1 MGFQTM
7 GFDDLEKE
15 LDKVADADM
24 IACKAIDAATP
35 TLEKTLKN
43 EIKSVT
49 TQEYSTGDLA
59 KSIKATEAKVN
70 GYGCFAAVKPTGTDS
85 KGVRNGE
92 KMAYMEYGT
101 SKQEPKPVL
110 RKAINKS
117 EKECLD
123 IMQRKYDEVTK

>member
-59 KSIKATEAKVN
+59 KSIKATKAKVN
-70 GYGCFAAVKPTGTDS
+70 RYGCFAAVKPTGTDS

-110 RKAINKS
+110 RKVINKS

>member
-43 EIKSVT
+43 EIESVT

>member
-70 GYGCFAAVKPTGTDS
+70 EYGCFAAVKPTGTDS

-110 RKAINKS
+110 RKVINKS

>member
-7 GFDDLEKE
+7 GFDELEKE
-15 LDKVADADM
+15 LNKIADGER
-24 IACKAIDAATP
+24 IACEAIDTAAP

-59 KSIKATEAKVN
+59 KSIKATKAKVN
-70 GYGCFAAVKPTGTDS
+70 RYGCFAAVKPTGTDS

-110 RKAINKS
+110 RKVINKS

>member
-70 GYGCFAAVKPTGTDS
+70 RYGCFAAVKPTGTDS

-110 RKAINKS
+110 RKVINKS

>member
-24 IACKAIDAATP
+24 IACKAIDAAAP
-35 TLEKTLKN
+35 TLEKTLEN

-59 KSIKATEAKVN
+59 KSIKATKAKVN
-70 GYGCFAAVKPTGTDS
+70 RYGCFAAVKPTGTDS

-110 RKAINKS
+110 RKVINKS

>member
-7 GFDDLEKE
+7 GFDELEKE
-15 LDKVADADM
+15 LNKIADAER
-24 IACKAIDAATP
+24 IACEVIDAAAP

-43 EIKSVT
+43 EIESVT

-110 RKAINKS
+110 RKVINKS

>member
-15 LDKVADADM
+15 LNKIADGER
-24 IACKAIDAATP
+24 IACEAIDAAAP
-35 TLEKTLKN
+35 TLEKTLEN

-59 KSIKATEAKVN
+59 KSIKATKAKVN
-70 GYGCFAAVKPTGTDS
+70 RYGCFAAVKPTGTDS

-110 RKAINKS
+110 RKVISKS

-123 IMQRKYDEVTK
+123 LMQRKYDEVTK

>member
-7 GFDDLEKE
+7 GFDELEKE
-15 LDKVADADM
+15 LNKIADAER
-24 IACKAIDAATP
+24 IACEAIDAAAP
-35 TLEKTLKN
+35 TLEKTLKS
-43 EIKSVT
+43 EIESVT

-59 KSIKATEAKVN
+59 KSITEAKVK

>member
-15 LDKVADADM
+15 LDKAADADM

-59 KSIKATEAKVN
+59 KSIKATKAKVN

-110 RKAINKS
+110 RKAISKS

-123 IMQRKYDEVTK
+123 LMQRKYDEVTK